1 MKKVFKKNQIVIAV
15 LAVMI
20 AVFFLCIE
28 LLSPPWGRG
37 CQGLAPASASGVE
50 PDAMLAPRKGG
61 NFAPTGHF
69 CPERPHITALAVV
82 VTFDRK
88 LSQGGLQRCTWR
100 YFTRSAPLLP
110 E

>member
-37 CQGLAPASASGVE
+37 CRGLAPASASGV
-50 PDAMLAPRKGG
+50 
-61 NFAPTGHF
+61 
-69 CPERPHITALAVV
+69 
-82 VTFDRK
+82 
-88 LSQGGLQRCTWR
+88 
-100 YFTRSAPLLP
+100 
-110 E
+110 